1 MGLAPRIF
9 ITAILHDRIYWKQQ
23 GAATAELLIIAIRD
37 VEKSKKLV
45 ELSNRH
51 YPNLKIVVNAADR
64 ASAYELMDLGV
75 KNIRRET
82 FGSALALGQVALEAL
97 DFHPYEAHRL
107 MRIFR
112 KNNEAMLPNLHK
124 IHRKDED
131 TYISMYQKHNADLEK
146 LLKLDLQSDKSEFD
160 QAWNATNPEK

>member
-1 MGLAPRIF
+1 
-9 ITAILHDRIYWKQQ
+9 
-23 GAATAELLIIAIRD
+23 
-37 VEKSKKLV
+37 
-45 ELSNRH
+45 
-51 YPNLKIVVNAADR
+51 
-64 ASAYELMDLGV
+64 MDLGV